1 MSDTSLVQ
9 QLTKHLDDNKITQAA
24 LSRALGISTASVN
37 LYLRGEYQADVT
49 NIEKKIASYLSIAAE
64 KKEAKIYKPQFIQ
77 TFIASRILDAA
88 RFAHMEQEIALVIGD
103 AGLGKTT
110 AIKQYAQEH
119 PGVILIEADP
129 GFGASSV
136 LEEILLKLGG
146 ETGRHIHPMM
156 LEVISKLKDT
166 GRMIMI
172 DEAENLPYR
181 ALEVLRRI
189 YDKTGVGLLLCGM
202 PRLLSNL
209 RGKRGEF
216 AQLYSRVGR
225 VTNINNIR
233 AEMPDAVQADT
244 EMMVNAYLPGS
255 NGYWKDFHVHSKGN
269 PRVLFKLIRRSA
281 RIMEVNQTRLNP
293 DVVQTAAEM
302 LLM

>member
-1 MSDTSLVQ
+1 MSDTSVKQ
-9 QLTKHLDDNKITQAA
+9 QLIQHMEDHKVTQATLA
-24 LSRALGISTASVN
+24 RALGISAAAVN
-37 LYLRGEYQADVT
+37 QYLQGLYNADVA
-49 NIEKKIASYLSIAAE
+49 NIEKKIKSYLSLSAE
-64 KKEAKIYKPQFIQ
+64 KAEAKIYRPKFIQ
-77 TFIASRILDAA
+77 TFIASRILDAC
-88 RFAHMEQEIALVIGD
+88 RFAHTEQELALVVGD

-110 AIKQYAQEH
+110 AIKQYALDN

-136 LEEILLKLGG
+136 LEEILLKLNG
-146 ETGRHIHPMM
+146 ETGRNIHPMM
-156 LEVISKLKDT
+156 NDVIARLRDT
-166 GRMIMI
+166 GRLIII
-172 DEAENLPYR
+172 DEAENLPYK

-216 AQLYSRVGR
+216 AQLYSRVGK

-233 AEMPDAVQADT
+233 AEMPESVQSDT

-255 NGYWKDFHVHSKGN
+255 NGYWKDFYAHSKGN

-281 RIMEVNQTRLNP
+281 RIMEVNQTRLGP